1 MGAPCAAPL
10 VYDAAEVLILRRP
23 RSGRLEGRGPWCS
36 MEFAVAAFVY
46 LLRCPA
52 GSYYV
57 GSTRGSIDNRVAE
70 QDRPSV
76 VSGKRVSVRLDLGG
90 TRNSKKKNTK
100 SRE

>member
-46 LLRCPA
+46 LLRCA
-52 GSYYV
+52 DGSYYV
-57 GSTRGSIDNRVAE
+57 GSTRGSLDNRVAE
-70 QDRPSV
+70 HNAGRFGGYPPS
-76 VSGKRVSVRLDLGG
+76 RLHGRKIG
-90 TRNSKKKNTK
+90 RASC
-100 SRE
+100 RERGCQYE